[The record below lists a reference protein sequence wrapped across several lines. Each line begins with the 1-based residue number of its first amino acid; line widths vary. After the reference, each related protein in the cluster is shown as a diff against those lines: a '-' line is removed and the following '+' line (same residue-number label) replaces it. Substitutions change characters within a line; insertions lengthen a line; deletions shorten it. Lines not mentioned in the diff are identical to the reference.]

1 MKNIVSLIKSGKSLS
16 PFNFYSDFLQDVADV
31 YLKDSKNIVEFKL
44 IEGDDLNFN
53 TKYYIDPISI
63 PLFLSLA
70 QQLKNHHT
78 KPVKFHLSN
87 TPITID
93 ILEFLYRSDFFN
105 IVGKNN
111 NPSFPLG
118 KNILDYDQVY
128 LGGFKGKLIRTEHKV
143 RCYSLLDDNLLQKI
157 NPFIDE
163 PSKRDFLV
171 EYFTYKVKEHFYTLL
186 YENEHIEHLTS
197 EFIEILAELITNG
210 VLHSESNA
218 FVLMFSDR
226 YKTKFSISDNGIGL
240 YESLKKKDDS
250 NQFYHKFELLEFLSK
265 SFPLSVS
272 DKIKT
277 SILSLFETLFYSMLK
292 DRQGLFDLMCN
303 VVLNCSGYFR
313 LHTDNA
319 QIIVSA
325 RMLSELKKLHE
336 TRTDILKT
344 HNLHLFDLIDKE
356 ELRDRMIVLTD
367 KCKKQVSE
375 LANSIFR
382 KYTEDTRFSSIR
394 IFDVKFR
401 GVHIEV
407 EIPNKIEKA

>member
-1 MKNIVSLIKSGKSLS
+1 MKNIVSLIKSGKSLT
-16 PFNFYSDFLQDVADV
+16 PFNFYSDFLQEVADV
-31 YLKDSKNIVEFKL
+31 YQEDKDNTVEFKL
-44 IEGDDLNFN
+44 IDGDDLNFN
-53 TKYYIDPISI
+53 TKYFIDPISL

-78 KPVKFHLSN
+78 IPVKFHLSN

-105 IVGKNN
+105 IVGKNDN
-111 NPSFPLG
+111 SSFPFG
-118 KNILDYDQVY
+118 KNILDYDQAY

-143 RCYSLLDDNLLQKI
+143 RCYSLIDDNLLQRI
-157 NPFIDE
+157 NPINDE

-171 EYFTYKVKEHFYTLL
+171 EYFSYKVKEHFYTLL
-186 YENEHIEHLTS
+186 YENENIEHLTS

-210 VLHSESNA
+210 VLHSESDA

-240 YESLKKKDDS
+240 YESLKKKD
-250 NQFYHKFELLEFLSK
+250 NTNEFYNKFELLEFLSK

-303 VVLNCSGYFR
+303 VVINCSGYFR

-325 RMLSELKKLHE
+325 RMLNELQKLNE
-336 TRTDILKT
+336 TRTEILKT
-344 HNLHLFDLIDKE
+344 YNSRLFDLIDNE
-356 ELRDRMIVLTD
+356 ELRTKMIVLTN
-367 KCKKQVSE
+367 KCKKQVAE
-375 LANSIFR
+375 LASSIFR
-382 KYTEDTRFSSIR
+382 KYSEDTRFSSIR

-407 EIPNKIEKA
+407 EIPNKIEKV